1 MIESRNMNKTITVII
16 PTYNAEKYIVP
27 LLESLKEQT
36 VQFELII
43 IDSSSTDNT
52 VVKAEAYAN
61 KIISIPKNEFD
72 HGGTRT
78 KAAKM
83 ASGDIIVF
91 LTQDALPYDNQ
102 TIEKI
107 IESFQDSMVA
117 ASYGRQIPYEGT
129 SFFGKHLR
137 IFNYPSTSHRR
148 VLSHKGQYGIKTAF
162 LSDSFAAYRKSS
174 LQEIGWF
181 KNGLIMGEDVHTG
194 SKLILANY
202 TLAYCADA
210 KVYHSHSYSIIQE
223 LKRYFDI
230 GVFHGKEN
238 WILETFGKAEGEG
251 GKYVKSE
258 FNYLLKHHAYYRI
271 PEFFIRNGMKYLGY
285 KLGQKYKLLPLSIVK
300 NLSMNSLWWEKYH

>member
-1 MIESRNMNKTITVII
+1 MIESGDMNKTITVII

-27 LLESLKEQT
+27 LLESLKQQT

-52 VVKAEAYAN
+52 VTKAKTYTDH
-61 KIISIPKNEFD
+61 IISIPKNEFD

-83 ASGDIIVF
+83 ASGDILVF

-107 IESFQDSMVA
+107 LEPFQDSNVA
-117 ASYGRQIPYEGT
+117 AVYGRQIPYEKT

-137 IFNYPSTSHRR
+137 TFNYPNISHIR
-148 VLSHKGQYGIKTAF
+148 VLDDKNKYGIKTAF
-162 LSDSFAAYRKSS
+162 LSDSFAAYDKNI
-174 LQEIGWF
+174 LKQVGWF
-181 KNGLIMGEDVHTG
+181 KNGLILGEDVYVG

-210 KVYHSHSYSIIQE
+210 KVYHSHSYSILQE

-230 GVFHGKEN
+230 GVFHGNEK
-238 WILETFGKAEGEG
+238 WILDTFGKAEGEG

-258 FNYLLKHHAYYRI
+258 FNYLLKHHAYHRI
-271 PEFFIRNGMKYLGY
+271 PEFFIRNGMKYFGY
-285 KLGQKYKLLPLSIVK
+285 KLGQKYKLFPRFLVK
-300 NLSMNSLWWEKYH
+300 KLSMHPKWWEKY